1 MTQKAALLFGV
12 HAHQPA
18 GNFPEVF
25 EQAHA
30 RCYRPFLRTLHAYP
44 AFRFAMHMSGPLI
57 EYLFA
62 NHPEDAALLGE
73 MTRRGQIEWF
83 GGGDCEPV
91 LAAIP
96 RRDRLGQI
104 LALSERLERRF
115 GQRPEGAWLTERVWE
130 SAVVGAYA
138 DCGIRYA
145 VVDDYHF
152 LCTGREAQELRGF
165 FATEDDGRRL
175 DLFPISETLRYR
187 IPFAPAADA
196 VALIERLAAPG
207 EAAIYFDDIEKFGI
221 WPETWEW
228 VYGRRWLAEFVERV
242 LASPHLAP
250 LTYRAFHATAPARG
264 LVYLPTVS
272 YVEMNEWT
280 LPAPAAA
287 RYAGLAAAARE
298 AGRWEADKPF
308 LRGGIWRNFFS
319 RYAEA
324 NWMHKRMLAL
334 SARVAS
340 ASGRTDI
347 AELRAL
353 LYAAQ
358 ANDAYW
364 HGLFGGLYLP
374 HLRRAVWRNLL
385 ALEARLDAQAPRAPL
400 EREDHDLDG
409 VEELFLRSA
418 ALQAVLALDGEAALK
433 ELSSYAL
440 AQNFGDTLRRY
451 REHYHERV
459 ARGAAA
465 QPQAGGIA
473 SAHERFA
480 LKHAIGP
487 ADIEPDRR
495 ARTLFR
501 DTWRAQ
507 GAPETELRAYRLTAA
522 EGARA
527 EFAADAAGARIVKTV
542 AVQGAAVRMAW
553 RIEAAAG
560 EFVTDLDV
568 AMPSCDGFAGR
579 YLAAGTILGGFGQA
593 LDLDAV
599 DELVLDDRFMRGRV
613 VLRFDPPARVSAR
626 PCHTVSQS
634 EEGLERIMQSAS
646 LRLAWPVV
654 GGGARLGVTLRVESD
669 APPASHPQGGSP

>member
-30 RCYRPFLRTLHAYP
+30 RCYRPFIRTLHAWP
-44 AFRFAMHMSGPLI
+44 SFRFAMHMSGPLI

-62 NHPEDAALLGE
+62 HHPEDAALLAE

-104 LALSERLERRF
+104 AALSDRLERRF
-115 GQRPEGAWLTERVWE
+115 GQRPQGAWLTERVWE
-130 SAVVGAYA
+130 SAAVGAFA

-152 LCTGREAQELRGF
+152 LCTGREPHELRGF

-187 IPFAPAADA
+187 IPFAPAAEA

-228 VYGRRWLAEFVERV
+228 VYGRRWLAEFIERV
-242 LASPHLAP
+242 LASPRLAP
-250 LTYRAFHATAPARG
+250 LTYREIHAATPPRG

-287 RYAGLAAAARE
+287 RYAGLVAGARE

-308 LRGGIWRNFFS
+308 LRGGIWRNFLS

-324 NWMHKRMLAL
+324 NWMHKRMLGL
-334 SARVAS
+334 SGRVAA
-340 ASGRTDI
+340 ASGRADI

-385 ALEARLDAQAPRAPL
+385 ALEARLEAGAPRAPL
-400 EREDHDLDG
+400 DREDHDHDG

-418 ALQAVLALDGEAALK
+418 ALQAVATLDGEAALK

-459 ARGAAA
+459 ARGPAA

-473 SAHERFA
+473 SAHDRFA

-487 ADIEPDRR
+487 ADIEPDGR

-501 DTWRAQ
+501 DTWREQ
-507 GAPETELRAYRLTAA
+507 GAPAAELRAYRLTSA
-522 EGARA
+522 GGPRA
-527 EFAADAAGARIVKTV
+527 EFAGEAAGARIAKTM
-542 AVQGAAVRMAW
+542 AVEDAALRVAW

-560 EFVTDLDV
+560 EFVTELDV

-579 YLAAGTILGGFGQA
+579 YMVGGAVLGGFGQA
-593 LDLDAV
+593 LELDTTE
-599 DELVLDDRFMRGRV
+599 ELALDDRFMGGRV

-634 EEGLERIMQSAS
+634 EDGLERIMQSAT
-646 LRLAWPVV
+646 LRLAWPVTN
-654 GGGARLGVTLRVESD
+654 GGAAVGVTFSVEPD
-669 APPASHPQGGSP
+669 APAGSHAQGGAS

>member
-1 MTQKAALLFGV
+1 MRKAALLFGV

-30 RCYRPFLRTLHAYP
+30 RCYRPFIRTLYGYP

-62 NHPEDAALLGE
+62 HHAEDAALLVE
-73 MTRRGQIEWF
+73 MTRRGQLEWF

-96 RRDRLGQI
+96 HRDRLGQI
-104 LALSERLERRF
+104 EALSARLERRF
-115 GQRPEGAWLTERVWE
+115 GARPQGAWLTERVWD
-130 SAVVGAYA
+130 SAVVGAFA
-138 DCGIRYA
+138 ESGIRYA

-152 LCTGREAQELRGF
+152 LCTGREAQALRGH

-187 IPFAPAADA
+187 VPFAPAADA
-196 VALIERLAAPG
+196 VALIEGMAAPG

-228 VYGRRWLAEFVERV
+228 VYGRRWLVEFIERV
-242 LASPHLAP
+242 LASERLAP
-250 LTYRAFHATAPARG
+250 LSYREFHAATPTRG

-287 RYAGLAAAARE
+287 RYAALVADARA
-298 AGRWEADKPF
+298 AGRWDADKPF
-308 LRGGIWRNFFS
+308 LRGGIWRNFLS

-324 NWMHKRMLAL
+324 NWMHKRMLGL
-334 SARVAS
+334 SARVAA
-340 ASGRTDI
+340 ASGRPDV

-385 ALEARLDAQAPRAPL
+385 ALEARLDAASPRPPIA
-400 EREDHDLDG
+400 REDHDLDG
-409 VEELFLRSA
+409 IEELFLRSP
-418 ALQAVLALDGEAALK
+418 ALQAAIALDGEAALK

-451 REHYHERV
+451 PEHYHERL
-459 ARGAAA
+459 ADAAA
-465 QPQAGGIA
+465 SRPQAGGIA
-473 SAHERFA
+473 SAHDRFA

-487 ADIEPDRR
+487 ADLEPDAR

-501 DTWRAQ
+501 DTWCAQ
-507 GAPETELRAYRLTAA
+507 GASTRELRGYRLTAA
-522 EGARA
+522 EDARA
-527 EFAADAAGARIVKTV
+527 EFVAEVDGARIAKVL
-542 AVQGAAVRMAW
+542 AVDGATLAASW
-553 RIEAAAG
+553 RIEAPAG
-560 EFVTDLDV
+560 EFVTELDV

-579 YLAAGTILGGFGQA
+579 YMVGETVLGGFGQTVHLEASEA
-593 LDLDAV
+593 LA
-599 DELVLDDRFMRGRV
+599 LDDRFMRGRL
-613 VLRFDPPARVSAR
+613 VLRFDPPARVAAA
-626 PCHTVSQS
+626 PCYTVSQS
-634 EEGLERIMQSAS
+634 EDGLERIMQSAT
-646 LRLAWPVV
+646 LRLAWPVPSA
-654 GGGARLGVTLRVESD
+654 GAAIRVTLAVEPD
-669 APPASHPQGGSP
+669 ADLRANGEPR